1 MSASSPYA
9 PFRADEWMRHSLIRP
24 RKAFPV
30 TVSAT
35 TKPRA
40 RPSGP
45 ARVCEAVQGE
55 LFLFPVVICW
65 ALASATNVCGSRCL
79 IPALS
84 GYPMVFVATPCCCS
98 LPRQL
103 QAVQPSSFLP
113 CWLLGFLLQHPRL
126 LFPRAATTA

>member
-24 RKAFPV
+24 RKAFPAAALA

-40 RPSGP
+40 RSSGP

-55 LFLFPVVICW
+55 LFLFPVVIC
-65 ALASATNVCGSRCL
+65 
-79 IPALS
+79 
-84 GYPMVFVATPCCCS
+84 
-98 LPRQL
+98 
-103 QAVQPSSFLP
+103 
-113 CWLLGFLLQHPRL
+113 
-126 LFPRAATTA
+126 